1 MLSKQYFRVQKIVFT
16 GLGIDATVKDSKY
29 LIRRPVLL
37 YGLIVISFFHFIIVT
52 HYIWIKSGDF
62 VEVTDSMPMLCQLIL
77 SIWKMTIFLYKRREI
92 LQLINEIHA
101 INLNAKPDEVFLV
114 HRENSKDNLLCS
126 LYLRLVTITGSF
138 AVTHPV
144 MYAIYMYASS
154 GVVILNEANKASY
167 FWDFSHLSGYSL
179 VFMLNGFTVY
189 FVCVVSLALD
199 SLFSWFVSNICAQ
212 FHILCHRFEKLAL
225 NYSKTT
231 FTQDQQQEFFKSLVR
246 GVQYHRQTLQLAE
259 TLNQVYGEIIFIK
272 CTIVCIEICSLVF
285 RASRPHD
292 SLAEAVY
299 KSLFLCAVA
308 LQLILYCYNGQRI
321 KDESFQVTDAV
332 YCAFDWSSLSKLSK
346 GMLFVTMIR
355 SQKSSNVRGVFFE
368 VDLSL
373 FLWVFKTAGS
383 LITALKTLDENQ
395 E

>member
-1 MLSKQYFRVQKIVFT
+1 MFSKQYFRVQKIVFT

-29 LIRRPVLL
+29 LIKRPVLL
-37 YGLIVISFFHFIIVT
+37 YGLILLSFFHFIIVT
-52 HYIWIKSGDF
+52 HYIWINSGDF

-77 SIWKMTIFLYKRREI
+77 SIWKMTIFLYKRQEI

-114 HRENSKDNLLCS
+114 RRENSKDNFLCN

-144 MYAIYMYASS
+144 MYAIYMYGSR

-167 FWDFSHLSGYSL
+167 FWDYSHLSGYSL

-199 SLFSWFVSNICAQ
+199 SLFSWFVSNISAQ
-212 FHILCHRFEKLAL
+212 FHILSHRFENLAL
-225 NYSKTT
+225 NYSDTT
-231 FTQDQQQEFFKSLVR
+231 ITQDQQIFLKSLVSCIK
-246 GVQYHRQTLQLAE
+246 YHRQTLQLAE

-292 SLAEAVY
+292 SLAEAAY

-321 KDESFQVTDAV
+321 KDESFQVTDAI
-332 YCAFDWSSLSKLSK
+332 YCAFDWSSLTKSSK

-395 E
+395 D